1 MKDAVRIFS
10 RALLLVAM
18 GISLSLLN
26 KAEARADAITFN
38 PAGGT
43 YESPQTVEL
52 VCNDDLTIYYYL
64 GDTEPET
71 SVGGY
76 PAYSSSISIDSSTTI
91 WAWVLVNG
99 DTTSLQSATYT
110 ITATSDDRTGGGNNS
125 TPPSDPPSTPPSD
138 PPTPEEPPYED
149 TQAYFLDTVCNA
161 VDDALG
167 KLSDI
172 NITPQEIQNLKAN
185 GITIDAGVWESI
197 DSNTCQKIDDLLAKG
212 VPVRVN
218 YLHKG
223 KEKELFIPVD
233 FGSKYK
239 ISDMCDFDPK
249 VTDNTVGYVGFEYIF
264 ASVVAGK
271 PIDKNPPKT
280 NRGEQ
285 THNTVMGAEVGM
297 AALSAGNDFIGAAT
311 EGLSL
316 ATNIGADGV
325 SSFASMGGGSIRQET
340 G

>member
-1 MKDAVRIFS
+1 MKDAVRIMS

-26 KAEARADAITFN
+26 KAEARATVISFS

-43 YESPQTVEL
+43 YVEQQNVTL
-52 VCNDDLTIYYYL
+52 ANNDRLTIRYYT
-64 GDTEPET
+64 GDSAPSDLNAGTIYT
-71 SVGGY
+71 GAISVT
-76 PAYSSSISIDSSTTI
+76 SSTTI
-91 WAWVLVNG
+91 WAWAVDNNSI
-99 DTTSLQSATYT
+99 TSVPESATYT
-110 ITATSDDRTGGGNNS
+110 ITSTTDNHTGGGNN
-125 TPPSDPPSTPPSD
+125 TTPPSTPPSD
-138 PPTPEEPPYED
+138 PPTPEEPLYED

-172 NITPQEIQNLKAN
+172 NITPQEIQDLKAN

-197 DSNTCQKIDDLLAKG
+197 DSNTCQKIDNLLAKG

-223 KEKELFIPVD
+223 KKKELFIPVD

-249 VTDNTVGYVGFEYIF
+249 VTDNTAGYVGFEYIF

-271 PIDKNPPKT
+271 PIDKNQLPESSDNTP
-280 NRGEQ
+280 Q
-285 THNTVMGAEVGM
+285 THSVVIASQAAM
-297 AALSAGNDFIGAAT
+297 AVLRLGNDQVGAAT
-311 EGLSL
+311 EGLGL
-316 ATNIGADGV
+316 AGDVGADGV
-325 SSFASMGGGSIRQET
+325 SSFARMGGGSMRQET